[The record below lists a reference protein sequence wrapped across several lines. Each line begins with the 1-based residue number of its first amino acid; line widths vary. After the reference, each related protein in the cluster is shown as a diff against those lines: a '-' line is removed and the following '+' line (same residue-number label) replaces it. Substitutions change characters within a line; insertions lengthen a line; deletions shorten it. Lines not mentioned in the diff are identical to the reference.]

1 MRIIKVTLIT
11 KIIIIIK
18 ILENTY
24 SNKSNYENISIND
37 NYNLSYYKNRISH
50 KSNNYNHMVQKKL
63 DDSLG
68 KQLHYFLLNFSYVS
82 MHFFILISQY
92 YALYVTFS
100 RSQYECW
107 SFEALVADIFNMIAQ
122 TLSSLKISSL
132 KISELFQLIILMSL
146 FH

>member
-18 ILENTY
+18 ILENSY

-68 KQLHYFLLNFSYVS
+68 K
-82 MHFFILISQY
+82 
-92 YALYVTFS
+92 
-100 RSQYECW
+100 
-107 SFEALVADIFNMIAQ
+107 
-122 TLSSLKISSL
+122 
-132 KISELFQLIILMSL
+132 
-146 FH
+146 